1 LNVKLRPPVLTGS
14 TIRIQT
20 GLGSAWITIN
30 DTEEGPFEVFVN
42 IGRGGSDIQA
52 DAEAIGRL
60 ISLILR
66 MEDGLSQEQRL
77 KEVARQLRRIGG
89 SRPNEYAESVPDG
102 IARALQQYMG
112 DDDEP
117 PSEVQP
123 L

>member
-1 LNVKLRPPVLTGS
+1 VSVKLRPPVLTGS
-14 TIRIQT
+14 TIRVQT

-30 DTEEGPFEVFVN
+30 DTEAGPFEVFVN

-77 KEVARQLRRIGG
+77 KEVIHQLRRIGG

-102 IARALQQYMG
+102 IARALKLYMKG
-112 DDDEP
+112 DEDDKNRMDG
-117 PSEVQP
+117 
-123 L
+123 

>member
-1 LNVKLRPPVLTGS
+1 VSVKLRPPVLTGS
-14 TIRIQT
+14 TIRVQT

-60 ISLILR
+60 ISLIF
-66 MEDGLSQEQRL
+66 
-77 KEVARQLRRIGG
+77 RRIGG
-89 SRPNEYAESVPDG
+89 SRPNEHAESVPDG